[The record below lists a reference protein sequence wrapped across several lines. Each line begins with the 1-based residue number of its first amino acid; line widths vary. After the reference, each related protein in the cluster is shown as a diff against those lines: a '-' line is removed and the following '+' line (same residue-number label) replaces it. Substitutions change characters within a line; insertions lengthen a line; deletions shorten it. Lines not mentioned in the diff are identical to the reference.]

1 MRKGHSTKSK
11 GRSWW
16 SAQLAAWRSSELSQ
30 RAFCERRGINQSTLS
45 KWRPRLARESVNNSA
60 LVAAPEPRFI
70 AVDLPI
76 PEKPLVRVSLG
87 AVTVDFE
94 TLPPPAWI
102 AELAARGGSG
112 C

>member
-1 MRKGHSTKSK
+1 MTKKHSTKSK

-16 SAQLAAWRSSELSQ
+16 SAQIDAWRKSGLSQ
-30 RAFCERRGINQSTLS
+30 RVFCEERGLKESTFSRWHRKLKFETS
-45 KWRPRLARESVNNSA
+45 ESTVATTTARPSFVTVELPV
-60 LVAAPEPRFI
+60 
-70 AVDLPI
+70 VD
-76 PEKPLVRVSLG
+76 KPLVRVSLG

-102 AELAARGGSG
+102 MELATCGGSR

>member
-16 SAQLAAWRSSELSQ
+16 SAQLAAWRSSGLSQ
-30 RAFCERRGINQSTLS
+30 RAFCERRGINQSTFS
-45 KWRPRLARESVNNSA
+45 KWRRRLAKEAACRTA
-60 LVAAPEPRFI
+60 LIAPQEPRFI
-70 AVDLPI
+70 AVDLPV

-94 TLPPPAWI
+94 TLPPPAWV
-102 AELAARGGSG
+102 AELAARGGPG